1 MDIFISY
8 CVESFPLVAV
18 LPPDLS
24 TTFLIAALLPLAI
37 GFIVG
42 LLVKAFLKIGLIIAA
57 ILILLIVAGFLSP
70 GQVLTPLIGFLK
82 SSSTTSEWVN
92 RVAGYLPYTSLTF
105 IVGLI
110 LGFLKG

>member
-1 MDIFISY
+1 
-8 CVESFPLVAV
+8 LVAI

-24 TTFLIAALLPLAI
+24 ATFIIAALLPLVI

-42 LLVKAFLKIGLIIAA
+42 LLIKTFLKIGLIIAA
-57 ILILLIVAGFLSP
+57 ILLLLIIAGFLSP
-70 GQVLTPLIGFLK
+70 GQVLTPLIGYLK
-82 SSSTTSEWVN
+82 SSSAAAEWVN